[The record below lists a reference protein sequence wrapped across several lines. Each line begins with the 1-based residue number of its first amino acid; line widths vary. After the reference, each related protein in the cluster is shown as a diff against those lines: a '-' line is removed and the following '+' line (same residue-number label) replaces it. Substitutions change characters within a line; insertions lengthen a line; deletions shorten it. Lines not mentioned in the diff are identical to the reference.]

1 MPSWACLQGRGWTQI
16 RPPALKFYL
25 NGNSNVSQMIS
36 DGDTQHP
43 PPPPPPCPRPS
54 TIRRRSTRMA
64 RRLRADSR
72 NVGIKKALGGF
83 LNEFGVAQI
92 SHHSRVHALGR

>member
-43 PPPPPPCPRPS
+43 PPRCLHVQGRLQS
-54 TIRRRSTRMA
+54 EGALRGWRGVCALIHAMWVLKRRWE
-64 RRLRADSR
+64 D
-72 NVGIKKALGGF
+72 F
-83 LNEFGVAQI
+83 
-92 SHHSRVHALGR
+92 